1 MHGAEA
7 KWSPAAY
14 TPKGGKADEPYEV
27 EVSIRRSVLVRT
39 LATRRS
45 YILLVLLGLLVR
57 PGCLG
62 RC

>member
-1 MHGAEA
+1 MRGAEA
-7 KWSPAAY
+7 KWSLAAY

-39 LATRRS
+39 LATRRLC
-45 YILLVLLGLLVR
+45 ILLVLLDPLVR
-57 PGCLG
+57 PGYLG